1 MNIHEYRKEHEMQE
15 IKSNYLV
22 DYETVLK
29 GIPRTQRGMFS
40 NDLFGWYLIFMNGK
54 YYKMVK
60 EYWRYSKN
68 AGCYCKKNDQMN
80 CVVVHN
86 NGPLALCRFF

>member
-1 MNIHEYRKEHEMQE
+1 MNIHEYRKEDEMQE

-40 NDLFGWYLIFMNGK
+40 NDLFG
-54 YYKMVK
+54 
-60 EYWRYSKN
+60 
-68 AGCYCKKNDQMN
+68 
-80 CVVVHN
+80 
-86 NGPLALCRFF
+86 